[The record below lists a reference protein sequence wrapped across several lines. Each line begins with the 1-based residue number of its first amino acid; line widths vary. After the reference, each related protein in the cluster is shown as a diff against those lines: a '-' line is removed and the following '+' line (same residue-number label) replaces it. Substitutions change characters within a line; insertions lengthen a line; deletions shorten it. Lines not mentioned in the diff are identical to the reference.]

1 MMLRRNTMKKVLLN
15 ENVSLIFEF
24 KFHIKFD
31 TNNYDNYEDNY
42 YVCLSSPII
51 YNEYNDTNDT
61 EFEETIGYIEIWKV
75 DGTRAINNHLDII
88 DICDSI
94 EQELYEYASAI
105 YKDGFI
111 DEKLVEMPRSN
122 DILIL
127 HRIEINKKYQGRKF
141 GIIISEKIIEYLGYN
156 CGAILIRPC
165 PTQFSD
171 ISKKNNWMDSYF
183 SEKFSNK
190 KSEGIKKL
198 TQYWKKINSYTK
210 PSNRKDI
217 IYIPQD

>member
-1 MMLRRNTMKKVLLN
+1 MKKVLLN
-15 ENVSLIFEF
+15 ENESLVFEF
-24 KFHIKFD
+24 KFHIKVD
-31 TNNYDNYEDNY
+31 SDNDDDYDDNY
-42 YVCLSSPII
+42 YICLSSPIV
-51 YNEYNDTNDT
+51 YYKYNDMDNT
-61 EFEETIGYIEIWKV
+61 EFEKTIGYIEVWKL

-88 DICDSI
+88 DICNSI
-94 EQELYEYASAI
+94 EQELYEYSSAI
-105 YKDGFI
+105 YEDGFI

-141 GIIISEKIIEYLGYN
+141 GIIISQKIIEYLRYN

-165 PTQFSD
+165 PTKFSD
-171 ISKKNNWMDSYF
+171 ISKENNWMDSYF
-183 SEKFSNK
+183 SENFSNK

-198 TQYWKKINSYTK
+198 TQYWKKIDPYTK
-210 PSNRKDI
+210 LSNRKDI